1 MKLKLYKWI
10 FLNKKGLYTQ
20 QKSDIH
26 NKLIRKKRMSWRIIT
41 HPRKM
46 KALTDLLVTLP
57 LSSMFFFSDLL
68 KVAFF
73 RKCDSFF
80 KSPNLQKKI
89 FQKTILSLKFKFPA
103 NNTLLYFNIDLEIWN
118 THSTFWK
125 KSPLGEST
133 KIGCILRKVVTLFD
147 NFRKKKIFWKS
158 QLLFESILEG
168 LKMFSFQW

>member
-1 MKLKLYKWI
+1 MDTEQYHN
-10 FLNKKGLYTQ
+10 FLRLQLLSGSILNSRYQTFSFPFKGG
-20 QKSDIH
+20 
-26 NKLIRKKRMSWRIIT
+26 
-41 HPRKM
+41 
-46 KALTDLLVTLP
+46 
-57 LSSMFFFSDLL
+57 FFSES
-68 KVAFF
+68 AI
-73 RKCDSFF
+73 RFF
-80 KSPNLQKKI
+80 KSPNLQKKYSK
-89 FQKTILSLKFKFPA
+89 KTILSLKFKFPA

-168 LKMFSFQW
+168 LKMFSFLW

>member
-1 MKLKLYKWI
+1 MEDSCIEKNEIDLIMKLKLYKWI

-89 FQKTILSLKFKFPA
+89 FQKTILNLKFKIPA
-103 NNTLLYFNIDLEIWN
+103 HNSIILWN
-118 THSTFWK
+118 F
-125 KSPLGEST
+125 EFQ
-133 KIGCILRKVVTLFD
+133 VQD
-147 NFRKKKIFWKS
+147 NF
-158 QLLFESILEG
+158 LE
-168 LKMFSFQW
+168 

>member
-1 MKLKLYKWI
+1 MKKFEKFCPKLQGRIFQFFLFIGNATTLYFHSEISWPLVVFPNGPIHTYIEKNKIELIIKLKLYKWI

-80 KSPNLQKKI
+80 KSPKKKI
-89 FQKTILSLKFKFPA
+89 FQKTIL
-103 NNTLLYFNIDLEIWN
+103 N
-118 THSTFWK
+118 
-125 KSPLGEST
+125 
-133 KIGCILRKVVTLFD
+133 
-147 NFRKKKIFWKS
+147 
-158 QLLFESILEG
+158 
-168 LKMFSFQW
+168 